1 MPATK
6 AAFLRYE
13 IIDECLRNG
22 MRRWSKMDI
31 LNCVNSKLKERHG
44 GEDGQIAES
53 SLRKDLE
60 DMKTEY
66 GAPIETYTEGRK
78 HYYRYDDQEWSIKK
92 LPVNNDDL
100 ARLNLAVD
108 ILQQIHGFALADEVA
123 EIVQRLEKKLKVA
136 GQKKAVIAFENPPTA
151 QGTENLGDIYQA
163 ILNENVLKIS
173 YKHYWATEPLE
184 QIIHPYY
191 LKEFNNRWYLFG
203 WSEQN
208 IRIETMA
215 LDRMLEIKVTNN
227 TYRENSFNPGAYFDK
242 IIGVTDMG
250 TPVESIQLLFNKNRA
265 PYIISRKLH
274 SSQREKEL
282 EDGKVLVELDLK
294 INREL
299 IALILGYGEDVEV
312 ISPND
317 LKTAIIE
324 NLKKAVE
331 KYHSDFS

>member
-1 MPATK
+1 MPSTK

-22 MRRWSKMDI
+22 MHKWSKMDI
-31 LNCVNSKLKERHG
+31 LQCVNEKLKDRFG
-44 GEDGQIAES
+44 DANGQIAES

-60 DMKTEY
+60 DMQTEY
-66 GAPIETYTEGRK
+66 GAPIEK
-78 HYYRYDDQEWSIKK
+78 YRDGKKYFYKYEDPEWSIKK

-108 ILQQIHGFALADEVA
+108 ILQQIHGFVLADEVA
-123 EIVQRLEKKLKVA
+123 EIVQKLEKKIRVGDRKR
-136 GQKKAVIAFENPPTA
+136 AVIAFENPPTA

-163 ILNENVLKIS
+163 ILNQKVLKIS
-173 YKHYWATEPLE
+173 YRHYWAPEPTE
-184 QIIHPYY
+184 QIIHPCY

-208 IRIETMA
+208 SRVETMA
-215 LDRMLEIKVTNN
+215 LDRMLGIKVTNN
-227 TYRENSFNPGAYFDK
+227 TYRESSFNADAYFDK

-250 TPVESIQLLFNKNRA
+250 TPVENIQLVFNKNRA

-312 ISPND
+312 LSPNG
-317 LKTAIIE
+317 LKTAIID
-324 NLKKAVE
+324 NLKKAVD
-331 KYHSDFS
+331 KYHSSYS